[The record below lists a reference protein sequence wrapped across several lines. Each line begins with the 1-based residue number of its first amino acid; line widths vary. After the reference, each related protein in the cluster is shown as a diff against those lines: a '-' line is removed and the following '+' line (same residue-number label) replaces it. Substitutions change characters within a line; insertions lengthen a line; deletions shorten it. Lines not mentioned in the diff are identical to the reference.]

1 MTIQTDWLERLRS
14 GVAVTSAEM
23 AHYVEQLNRVDPVQ
37 GESKQVFS
45 AAETALVLFG
55 TTDTKGLYALVDA
68 GAIGHAEI
76 GTKGRRRCVF
86 TRYAI
91 YEFLKRRCMDAASK
105 GRKA

>member
-1 MTIQTDWLERLRS
+1 MVQTDWLERLRS
-14 GVAVTSAEM
+14 GKEVTSAEM
-23 AHYVEQLNRVDPVQ
+23 AQFVELLNRVDPVQ
-37 GESKQVFS
+37 GESKQIFS
-45 AAETALVLFG
+45 ATETSLVLFG
-55 TTDTKGLYALVDA
+55 TADTKSLYELVDS

-76 GTKGRRRCVF
+76 GTKERRRCVF